1 METCKT
7 FTGRSHQP
15 GQRGG
20 IVLWLLVLL
29 LLAGLGGIIYAARRP
44 LLRAFAAWWVVDERL
59 EKSQAIVVLGGDS
72 VLGDRVRH
80 AVELYRRGWAPRVIL
95 SGSPLRTYYSETEL
109 MEREAAN
116 LGLPPDAL
124 LVFRHNAY
132 STLHEAMA
140 LRRFLAE
147 HNLRRIIV
155 VTSNLHTRRARTIFH
170 AVLRRHGTQVRFSAA
185 PDVRFPPGRWWE
197 EREARA
203 ALFMELVKTVHTW
216 WELRDLPAQAGL
228 PPPASAPEAPPAG
241 ALLPIAPPLPAA
253 D

>member
-1 METCKT
+1 
-7 FTGRSHQP
+7 
-15 GQRGG
+15 
-20 IVLWLLVLL
+20 
-29 LLAGLGGIIYAARRP
+29 LG
-44 LLRAFAAWWVVDERL
+44 W
-59 EKSQAIVVLGGDS
+59 
-72 VLGDRVRH
+72 
-80 AVELYRRGWAPRVIL
+80 
-95 SGSPLRTYYSETEL
+95 
-109 MEREAAN
+109 
-116 LGLPPDAL
+116 PPDGL
-124 LVFRHNAY
+124 CVFGQKAY
-132 STLHEAMA
+132 STLHEALA

-241 ALLPIAPPLPAA
+241 TLLPIAPPLPAV